1 MQELFSIKYEFWKIG
16 GNISMIAIIVV
27 VVCMTVVGIIMCCA
41 KIGADG
47 NWYAEHMAENAPD
60 NDPER

>member
-1 MQELFSIKYEFWKIG
+1 
-16 GNISMIAIIVV
+16 MIAIIVV